1 MRANAY
7 ATLILAALL
16 IVAALLVAGLVQH
29 TMQGVRIG

>member
-7 ATLILAALL
+7 AALILAALL

-29 TMQGVRIG
+29 TMQGVRI